1 MRHRADV
8 STLLVLVVA
17 GVALVTPYAAE
28 LSAAQGA
35 AFFCLNVFFGLVVHV
50 INHNVSHCP
59 LFESDRANQLSSYG
73 LTSLLG
79 IPAAAISASHIYN
92 HHVHNN
98 DENDWLRSTVL
109 QETQGP
115 LRLVKYV
122 VHVFSLPRLSQ
133 RPGAEAIP
141 FQLKRQIRFETFF
154 VLGVLL
160 AAFMLAPQV
169 TLIYFVA
176 TRLCAMSCLFVLNL
190 VQHDGLERETG
201 VNRCHNYTGRV
212 VNFVL
217 FKNGYHSAHHL
228 RPGAHWSELDQ
239 LHNSMVAPL
248 AKPSLQHKS
257 LLGFVW
263 GSYLRP

>member
-1 MRHRADV
+1 MRNQADV

-17 GVALVTPYAAE
+17 GVALVAPYVSE
-28 LSAAQGA
+28 LSAAQGV

-59 LFESDRANQLSSYG
+59 LFESERANRAASFV

-98 DENDWLRSTVL
+98 DESDWLRSTVL

-133 RPGAEAIP
+133 RAGAEAIP
-141 FQLKRQIRFETFF
+141 AQLTRQIRFENIF
-154 VLGVLL
+154 VVGLLLL
-160 AAFMLAPQV
+160 AFIVAPDV

-190 VQHDGLERETG
+190 VQHDGLEHETG
-201 VNRCHNYTGRV
+201 VNRCHNYPSRLL
-212 VNFVL
+212 NFFL

-228 RPGAHWSELDQ
+228 RPGAHWSELEQ
-239 LHNSMVAPL
+239 LHASLVAPV
-248 AKPSLQHKS
+248 AKQSLQHKS

>member
-1 MRHRADV
+1 MRYQADL

-17 GVALVTPYAAE
+17 GVALAIPYVTE
-28 LSAAQGA
+28 LSVAQGVA
-35 AFFCLNVFFGLVVHV
+35 VYCLNVFFGLVVHV

-59 LFESDRANQLSSYG
+59 LFENERANRAASYV
-73 LTSLLG
+73 LTTLLG

-98 DENDWLRSTVL
+98 DESDWLRSTVL
-109 QETQGP
+109 RETRGP

-122 VHVFSLPRLSQ
+122 VHVFSLPRLGQ
-133 RPGAEAIP
+133 RTGAEAIP
-141 FQLKRQIRFETFF
+141 AQLMRQISFENIF

-160 AAFMLAPQV
+160 VAFIVAPQV

-176 TRLCAMSCLFVLNL
+176 SRLCAMSCLFVLNL
-190 VQHDGLERETG
+190 VQHDGLEHEVG
-201 VNRCHNYTGRV
+201 VNRCHNYTSKML
-212 VNFVL
+212 NFVL

-239 LHNSMVAPL
+239 LHASLVAPT
-248 AKPSLQHKS
+248 AKPSLQHRS